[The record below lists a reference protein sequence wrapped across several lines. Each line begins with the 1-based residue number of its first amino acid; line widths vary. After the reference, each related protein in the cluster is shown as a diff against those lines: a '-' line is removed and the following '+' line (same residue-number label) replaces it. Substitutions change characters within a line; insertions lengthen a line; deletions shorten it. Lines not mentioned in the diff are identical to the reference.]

1 MGLAQIGTPISSPN
15 WEHTKLSYYDGGSNG
30 SSDFFRGLDT
40 KANVSLRVAND
51 DNSLESC
58 ALTGAGLLLDGFNL
72 GSR

>member
-1 MGLAQIGTPISSPN
+1 MGLPQIGTPVSSPN
-15 WEHTKLSYYDGGSNG
+15 WENAQLGYDDGGSNG

-40 KANVSLRVAND
+40 KSNVSLRVAND

-72 GSR
+72 WSR